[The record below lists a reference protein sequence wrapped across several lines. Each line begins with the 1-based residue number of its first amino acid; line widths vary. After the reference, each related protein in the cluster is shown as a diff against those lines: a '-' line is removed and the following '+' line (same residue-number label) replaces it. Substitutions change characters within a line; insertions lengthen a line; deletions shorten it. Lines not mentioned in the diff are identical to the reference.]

1 VNVGEFSGA
10 CIKFLYYTVVS
21 GEVSVAQVGVASY
34 FSMRVMHILD
44 SLNRGGAE
52 MLALDVCRNA
62 RKLDLDLTFVATG
75 GGDLEADFRGSGAVF
90 HRLQRRL
97 PVDLRLAMRL
107 GRIIKDR
114 DIEVVHTH
122 QAVES
127 LHAYLA
133 TRGSDV
139 KRVMTFHL
147 CTADTKNRV
156 ALRFVTPRLHAGV
169 AVSNSLLKCLGDA
182 GLDTDDKFHVI
193 PNGVDV
199 ARLGQADRSLRSEL
213 GLSESEPLLGMIGN
227 FYADGRKDQRTICLA
242 LPKFFQ
248 SVSNAHF
255 VFAGGAFKDSTG
267 LLEECLNICRQ
278 HNIQGRV
285 HFLGKRSD
293 IANIL
298 HSLDVYVHSSVNE
311 SQGIAVVEAM
321 LAGLP
326 VIVSDI
332 GALMEVTNNGDCA
345 LVFRTGDAEH
355 LADQLLKLAQDKALQ
370 ASLAGKGKTYATH
383 CFSIDAHI
391 KNLLTLYQN
400 ISRS

>member
-1 VNVGEFSGA
+1 M
-10 CIKFLYYTVVS
+10 K
-21 GEVSVAQVGVASY
+21 
-34 FSMRVMHILD
+34 VMHILD

-62 RKLDLDLTFVATG
+62 RAHNLDLTFVAMG

-114 DIEVVHTH
+114 GIEVVHTH

-133 TRGSDV
+133 TRGTEV

-156 ALRFVTPRLHAGV
+156 ALRFVTPRLSAGI
-169 AVSNSLLKCLGDA
+169 AVSNDLLKCLDEA
-182 GLDTDDKFHVI
+182 GLETAGKFHVI
-193 PNGVDV
+193 PNGVD
-199 ARLGQADRSLRSEL
+199 ATRLQLGSRGLRSEL
-213 GLSESEPLLGMIGN
+213 GLSESDLLLGMIGN

-248 SVSNAHF
+248 SVPHAHF
-255 VFAGGAFKDSTG
+255 VFAGGTSKDSTD
-267 LLEECLNICRQ
+267 LQKECLNICRQ
-278 HNIQGRV
+278 QNILDRV

-298 HSLDVYVHSSVNE
+298 HSVDVYVHSSVNE

-321 LAGLP
+321 LVGLP

-332 GALMEVTNNGDCA
+332 GALLEVTNNGDCA
-345 LVFRTGDAEH
+345 VVFHTGDAEH
-355 LADQLLKLAQDKALQ
+355 LADQLITLAQHEALR
-370 ASLAGKGKTYATH
+370 ASIAGKGKTFATR
-383 CFSIDAHI
+383 CFGIDAHI
-391 KNLLTLYQN
+391 KNLLALYQN

>member
-1 VNVGEFSGA
+1 
-10 CIKFLYYTVVS
+10 
-21 GEVSVAQVGVASY
+21 
-34 FSMRVMHILD
+34 MRVMHILD

-62 RKLDLDLTFVATG
+62 RTHNLDLTFVATG
-75 GGDLEADFRGSGAVF
+75 GGDLEGDFRGSGVVF

-97 PVDLRLAMRL
+97 PVDLQLATRL

-114 DIEVVHTH
+114 GIDIVHTH

-133 TRGSDV
+133 TRGTKV

-156 ALRFVTPRLHAGV
+156 ALKFIRPRLDAGV
-169 AVSNSLLKCLGDA
+169 AVSNDLLACLNEA
-182 GLDTDDKFHVI
+182 GLVTTKSFHVI
-193 PNGVDV
+193 PNGVDA
-199 ARLGQADRSLRSEL
+199 ARLQHADRSLRSEL
-213 GLSESEPLLGMIGN
+213 GLKESDMLLGMIGN
-227 FYADGRKDQRTICLA
+227 FYADGRKDQRTICRS

-248 SVSNAHF
+248 RVPRANF
-255 VFAGGAFKDSTG
+255 VFVGGAFKGSTD
-267 LLEECLNICRQ
+267 LLEQCQEICRR
-278 HNIQGRV
+278 NNMTDRV
-285 HFLGKRSD
+285 HFLGKRPD

-298 HSLDVYVHSSVNE
+298 HSLDAYVHSSVNE

-321 LAGLP
+321 LVGLP

-332 GALMEVTNNGDCA
+332 GALLEVTGNGECA

-355 LADQLLKLAQDKALQ
+355 LANQLTQLAHDGPLRT
-370 ASLAGKGKTYATH
+370 SLAGKGKARATR

-391 KNLLTLYQN
+391 QNLLALYEN
-400 ISRS
+400 VCGS

>member
-1 VNVGEFSGA
+1 M
-10 CIKFLYYTVVS
+10 K
-21 GEVSVAQVGVASY
+21 
-34 FSMRVMHILD
+34 VMHILD

-62 RKLDLDLTFVATG
+62 RAHNLDLTFVATG
-75 GGDLEADFRGSGAVF
+75 GGDLEGDFRGSGVVF

-97 PVDLRLAMRL
+97 PVDLRLATRL

-114 DIEVVHTH
+114 GIEVVHTH

-133 TRGSDV
+133 TRGTNV

-156 ALRFVTPRLHAGV
+156 ALKFVTPRLNAGI
-169 AVSNSLLKCLGDA
+169 AVSNDLLKCLSEA
-182 GLDTDDKFHVI
+182 GLETAKNFHVI
-193 PNGVDV
+193 PNGVDT
-199 ARLGQADRSLRSEL
+199 ARLQGADRGLRSEL
-213 GLSESEPLLGMIGN
+213 GLNESDVLLGMIGN

-248 SVSNAHF
+248 RVPNAHF
-255 VFAGGAFKDSTG
+255 VFVGGAFKDSTE
-267 LLEECLNICRQ
+267 LLEQCLEIARQNNISD
-278 HNIQGRV
+278 RV

-293 IANIL
+293 VANIL
-298 HSLDVYVHSSVNE
+298 HSLDGYVHSSVNE

-321 LAGLP
+321 LVGLP

-332 GALMEVTNNGDCA
+332 GALLEVTGNGDCA
-345 LVFRTGDAEH
+345 LVFRTGDAEQ
-355 LADQLLKLAQDKALQ
+355 LADQLLRLAQDGDFGARLGGKAK
-370 ASLAGKGKTYATH
+370 AYATR
-383 CFSIDAHI
+383 CFGIDAHI
-391 KNLLTLYQN
+391 QNLLALYEN
-400 ISRS
+400 VAGS

>member
-1 VNVGEFSGA
+1 
-10 CIKFLYYTVVS
+10 
-21 GEVSVAQVGVASY
+21 
-34 FSMRVMHILD
+34 MRVMHILD

-62 RKLDLDLTFVATG
+62 RTHNLDLTFVATG
-75 GGDLEADFRGSGAVF
+75 GGELEGDFRGSSVVF
-90 HRLQRRL
+90 HRLQRHL
-97 PVDLRLAMRL
+97 PVDLRLASRL

-114 DIEVVHTH
+114 GIEVVHTH

-133 TRGSDV
+133 TRGTKV

-156 ALRFVTPRLHAGV
+156 ALKFIRPRLDAGV
-169 AVSNSLLKCLGDA
+169 AVSNDLLACLNEA
-182 GLDTDDKFHVI
+182 GLETTKNFHVI
-193 PNGVDV
+193 PNGVDA
-199 ARLGQADRSLRSEL
+199 ARLQHADRSLRSEL
-213 GLSESEPLLGMIGN
+213 GLKESDLLFGMIGN

-248 SVSNAHF
+248 RVPRAHF
-255 VFAGGAFKDSTG
+255 VFVGGAFNDSTN
-267 LLEECLNICRQ
+267 LLEQCQELCRR
-278 HNIQGRV
+278 NNVSDRV

-293 IANIL
+293 VANIL
-298 HSLDVYVHSSVNE
+298 HSLDGYVHSSVNE

-321 LAGLP
+321 LVGLP

-332 GALMEVTNNGDCA
+332 GALLEVTGNGDCA

-355 LADQLLKLAQDKALQ
+355 LDDQMTRLAQDGALR
-370 ASLAGKGKTYATH
+370 ASLAGKGKAYATQ
-383 CFSIDAHI
+383 CFRIDAHI
-391 KNLLTLYQN
+391 KNLLALYEKVCG
-400 ISRS
+400 S

>member
-1 VNVGEFSGA
+1 M
-10 CIKFLYYTVVS
+10 K
-21 GEVSVAQVGVASY
+21 
-34 FSMRVMHILD
+34 VMHMLD

-62 RKLDLDLTFVATG
+62 RTHKLDLTFVATG
-75 GGDLEADFRGSGAVF
+75 GGDLEGDFRGSGVVF

-97 PVDLRLAMRL
+97 PVDLRLVTRL

-114 DIEVVHTH
+114 GIEVVHTH

-133 TRGSDV
+133 TRGTNV

-156 ALRFVTPRLHAGV
+156 ALKFVTPRLNAGI
-169 AVSNSLLKCLGDA
+169 AVSNDLLRCLSEA
-182 GLDTDDKFHVI
+182 GLETAKNFHVI
-193 PNGVDV
+193 PNGVDT
-199 ARLGQADRSLRSEL
+199 ARLQYADRGLRSEL
-213 GLSESEPLLGMIGN
+213 GLNESNVLLGMIGN

-248 SVSNAHF
+248 RVPNAHF
-255 VFAGGAFKDSTG
+255 VFVGGAFKDSTE
-267 LLEECLNICRQ
+267 LLEQCFEITRQNNISD
-278 HNIQGRV
+278 RV

-293 IANIL
+293 VANIL
-298 HSLDVYVHSSVNE
+298 HSLDGYVHSSVNE

-321 LAGLP
+321 LVGLP

-332 GALMEVTNNGDCA
+332 GALLEVTGNGDCA
-345 LVFRTGDAEH
+345 LVFRTGDAEQ
-355 LADQLLKLAQDKALQ
+355 LADQLLRLAQDGGLRARLGGMAKA
-370 ASLAGKGKTYATH
+370 YATR
-383 CFSIDAHI
+383 CFGIEAHI
-391 KNLLTLYQN
+391 QNLLALYEN
-400 ISRS
+400 VAGS